1 MESHP
6 PMRFADPVDMIYE
19 GTVYRPP
26 SEATSLILQATI
38 GCSHNTCTYC
48 VSYLDK
54 KFRIKSLKE
63 MEHDIKAVLP
73 YYRGTGRIF
82 LADGDALAIPAPQL
96 LELLAMLRRHF
107 PRLERVSIYGSP
119 GNIRRKTVEE
129 LRALKGAGL
138 GIIYIGLESGS
149 DAILRAVKKGALSKD
164 MIAASKKV
172 KEAGIAL
179 SVIWILGLGGKE
191 RSEEHARETARVLNA
206 MDPEYAGALT
216 LMVVEPAP
224 ICRKV
229 ESGALTLL
237 DPKESLEELRRVVE
251 RLELSNC
258 VFRVNHASNYANI
271 RGTLPKDKQKILAQ
285 IDDALGQADYKPEWM
300 RGL

>member
-1 MESHP
+1 
-6 PMRFADPVDMIYE
+6 MRFADPVDTIYE

-38 GCSHNTCTYC
+38 GCSHNTCTFC

-73 YYRGTGRIF
+73 YYRGTERIF

-96 LELLAMLRRHF
+96 LELLALLKKNF
-107 PRLERVSIYGSP
+107 PKLGRASIYGSP
-119 GNIRRKTVEE
+119 GNIRKKTLEE
-129 LRALKGAGL
+129 LKALKAAGL

-149 DAILRAVKKGALSKD
+149 DTILRAVKKGSLSND
-164 MIAASKKV
+164 MITAAKKV
-172 KEAGIAL
+172 KEAGIPL
-179 SVIWILGLGGKE
+179 SVIWILGLGGKG
-191 RSEEHARETARVLNA
+191 RSDEHARETARVLNA

-224 ICRKV
+224 ICKEV
-229 ESGALTLL
+229 ESGRLTLL
-237 DPKESLEELRRVVE
+237 DPKESLLELRRVVE
-251 RLELSNC
+251 KLELSNC
-258 VFRVNHASNYANI
+258 VFRVNHASNYASI
-271 RGTLPKDKQKILAQ
+271 RGTLPQDKQKILAQ
-285 IDDALGQADYKPEWM
+285 IDDALGQSDYKPEWM